1 MASGSLC
8 LQVLQRWP
16 VAAAMRL
23 QQLAQ
28 QVHLG
33 LQRMQQACH
42 ILYCIPFSLS
52 ICNCQIFLSRLLC
65 MSSCLNEV
73 RLPERGENGY
83 GPHLI
88 GLSCGGIAARGL
100 EGGGGGG
107 GRERL
112 R

>member
-1 MASGSLC
+1 
-8 LQVLQRWP
+8 
-16 VAAAMRL
+16 
-23 QQLAQ
+23 
-28 QVHLG
+28 
-33 LQRMQQACH
+33 
-42 ILYCIPFSLS
+42 
-52 ICNCQIFLSRLLC
+52 